1 MLLLLTA
8 AYAWT
13 PRCSTVPLGDPYVE
27 VALSADPN
35 HAIIAE
41 QIAVSGLLQ
50 SAWVLADPAA
60 GCDVIPVALPDHSAL
75 IGDARLLDRSR
86 AEAVDLLGWNGAEF
100 ALQASLPTPQPTWSA
115 PASLVGFAGDL
126 VTVTSYDRLTFE
138 RQTLLVPLRADDPRP
153 ARQLRRSL
161 HFTPRT
167 WDEASRRVFG
177 QRHRRSDGTAFTVFG
192 HLTDTG
198 LRPELP
204 PEAPARTLL
213 SFDGT
218 RALYRADHGRP
229 PDLHIMT
236 YDGHRWH
243 DEATVPLSVI
253 PSTWPDDLLDA
264 WLDGN
269 VLVAAMG
276 DHDSPTG
283 GVGLWRRGPDG
294 WVLRDTWEG
303 PVIQVKRQGEGVI
316 AATKER
322 GEPPGE
328 TDPRPGVPPSPCIV
342 HLLTI
347 PAVDLDGDGALS
359 RDDCDDGDAALQTA
373 STEDCNGVDDDCD
386 GSVDEGCLTFDTTD
400 SASPPDDP
408 PDTDP
413 PVDRA
418 ACGCADQPAG
428 PIPAVLLTL
437 ALRRRRRA
445 R

>member
-13 PRCSTVPLGDPYVE
+13 PRCSTAPLGDPYVE

-50 SAWVLADPAA
+50 SAWVLSDPAA
-60 GCDVIPVALPDHSAL
+60 GCDVTPVALPDHTAL

-86 AEAVDLLGWNGAEF
+86 AEAVDVLGWNGAEL

-153 ARQLRRSL
+153 PRQLHRSL
-161 HFTPRT
+161 HFTPQT

-192 HLTDTG
+192 HLTETG

-218 RALYRADHGRP
+218 RALYRADSGRP

-276 DHDSPTG
+276 DDNSPAG
-283 GVGLWRRGPDG
+283 GVGLWRHGPDG
-294 WVLRDTWEG
+294 WVLRDTFEG

-347 PAVDLDGDGALS
+347 PAVDLDSDGALS
-359 RDDCDDGDAALQTA
+359 RDDCDDGDAALQTP

-400 SASPPDDP
+400 TAAPPDDP
-408 PDTDP
+408 PDADP
-413 PVDRA
+413 PAEDRT
-418 ACGCADQPAG
+418 CGCADQPAG
-428 PIPAVLLTL
+428 PLPAAILAL
-437 ALRRRRRA
+437 ALRRRRR
-445 R
+445 